1 MTGVDE
7 HGWVCDVELA
17 KRVILAHFSTTKYY
31 GVSVYGDKSMDEW
44 LDKVSNDLQEFSDG
58 FSIVR
63 DGGFFLGGP
72 DGWSGFII
80 CTLDAWLEELGNISC
95 EEANEDILSVV
106 EVDGKPVVFLL
117 HESD

>member
-1 MTGVDE
+1 MGSSDGIPINLILIVYMTGVDE

-17 KRVILAHFSTTKYY
+17 KRIILAHFSTMRYY
-31 GVSVYGDKSMDEW
+31 GASVYGD
-44 LDKVSNDLQEFSDG
+44 
-58 FSIVR
+58 
-63 DGGFFLGGP
+63 P

-80 CTLDAWLEELGNISC
+80 CTLDAWLKDETSC